1 MFVIGELWADWAI
14 AYKCLGAIFGNSRD
28 VKVVEADTNFVAKSV
43 QNSSVELKEKKNHYF
58 FFLFLFF
65 LYLTITC

>member
-43 QNSSVELKEKKNHYF
+43 QNSSVELKEKKS
-58 FFLFLFF
+58 LFSFYIF
-65 LYLTITC
+65 CI